1 MKTVAKWLYGC
12 LSHMVLIVGWLWAYY
27 IFRIKN
33 KVEIIGRENI
43 PHSTNALFL
52 SNHQTLID
60 SFLIGLVTVSFWET
74 LFHPERIPWNAPDR
88 TNFLT
93 HRVWKHLFQLLKN
106 VPVERKITNL
116 ETINHQVELFCEAL
130 TGSNLLLFF
139 EGTRT
144 RNGDIGECRPG
155 VSETIRLAK
164 PRFVVPILLEDIQVI
179 MPIEVGFSYKG
190 ISGGH
195 KGRIV
200 IGQPI
205 DFSDLDMSGRVRKE
219 IGHRVRQAVIDLKT
233 HRQ

>member
-1 MKTVAKWLYGC
+1 MKAVSRWLYDC

-106 VPVERKITNL
+106 VPVERKIT
-116 ETINHQVELFCEAL
+116 
-130 TGSNLLLFF
+130 
-139 EGTRT
+139 
-144 RNGDIGECRPG
+144 
-155 VSETIRLAK
+155 
-164 PRFVVPILLEDIQVI
+164 
-179 MPIEVGFSYKG
+179 
-190 ISGGH
+190 
-195 KGRIV
+195 
-200 IGQPI
+200 
-205 DFSDLDMSGRVRKE
+205 
-219 IGHRVRQAVIDLKT
+219 
-233 HRQ
+233 